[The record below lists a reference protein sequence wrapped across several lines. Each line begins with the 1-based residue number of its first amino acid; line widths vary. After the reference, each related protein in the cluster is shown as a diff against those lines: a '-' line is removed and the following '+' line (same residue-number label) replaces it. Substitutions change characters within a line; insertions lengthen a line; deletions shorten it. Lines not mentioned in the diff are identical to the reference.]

1 MVLPGGVQALGLL
14 PTAAPGVFVGRVSQG
29 RARRASQT
37 AWVTSSVTATSLRGG
52 ARVMKTEEA
61 TLFSCLEAMIS
72 FCGAEIL
79 IPTGRQGPKFRPAP
93 RLSCTPG
100 LCATSCCCF
109 QLGYCPGSKSPAP
122 AWISVAPIGR
132 CQTSCLKL
140 KEARFPEH
148 SFSNVLVGTVGL

>member
-1 MVLPGGVQALGLL
+1 MVLPEGVQVLGLL

-72 FCGAEIL
+72 SCGAEIL
-79 IPTGRQGPKFRPAP
+79 IPTGRQDPKFRPAP
-93 RLSCTPG
+93 LGGSPISTPCQARRGDPRTLFSLSGLELGTG
-100 LCATSCCCF
+100 SRRGKRTRELCALAQQWS
-109 QLGYCPGSKSPAP
+109 GA
-122 AWISVAPIGR
+122 VGR
-132 CQTSCLKL
+132 VT
-140 KEARFPEH
+140 A
-148 SFSNVLVGTVGL
+148 VTII